1 MNFTQTEI
9 QILREAN
16 EILTLHKLNGCCISK
31 EYVSQQFIDWVNNS
45 SLGFKTFEMSPLEV
59 ITAYYDANPYLEKL
73 QQVREIEL
81 YQLGHNKKVCYIS
94 EHKMNEEQLKG
105 NDMFQYFKHK
115 AYLHIGFVPNAGII
129 TWKLFCKKSP
139 TEMQNSSENAYHIQF
154 FGSFNTD
161 YSGIEETSDSDIK
174 FIADFAFFK
183 ENILA
188 IEKEKFVSKHNDMI
202 VKLSTTQE

>member
-1 MNFTQTEI
+1 MNFTQPEI

-16 EILTLHKLNGCCISK
+16 EILTLHKLNGCCINS

-45 SLGFKTFEMSPLEV
+45 SLGFKTFEMSPLEI
-59 ITAYYDANPYLEKL
+59 ITAYYDANPHLEKL
-73 QQVREIEL
+73 QQVREIEI

-105 NDMFQYFKHK
+105 ADMFQYFKHK

-129 TWKLFCKKSP
+129 TWKLFCKKAP
-139 TEMQNSSENAYHIQF
+139 TERQIISENDYHINF
-154 FGSFNTD
+154 NGSFDTD
-161 YSGIEETSDSDIK
+161 YSGIEQTYESDIRL
-174 FIADFAFFK
+174 IADFEFFK

-188 IEKEKFVSKHNDMI
+188 IEKEKFIAKHKDMI